1 VTTKR
6 VEMADNGTEYDAAR
20 RLVIEALDATDEF
33 VVAVEEAIER
43 INQQIEELE
52 QEKEDWLDA
61 ADVLHSKLQEW
72 FGEGMIPG
80 HID

>member
-1 VTTKR
+1 MTTKR

>member
-1 VTTKR
+1 MTTKR
-6 VEMADNGTEYDAAR
+6 VELADSGTDYDAAR
-20 RLVIEALDATDEF
+20 KCVIEALDVTEEF
-33 VVAVEEAIER
+33 VAAVEEAMER
-43 INQQIEELE
+43 INLQIEELE
-52 QEKEDWLDA
+52 QEKEEWLDA